1 VKDPSPIVFIFPG
14 LVYLK
19 LHLRYRTFTAQ
30 TSVNTILLNSGT
42 FSTPRHLLSE
52 YTPQPKAFDLYYRPM
67 MPRTSDLGAK
77 EEHLVFV
84 KNVPA
89 DLATATIPDLYA
101 RYKPLRVKNVYPKGD
116 ITTIVLA
123 FRTFETASQA
133 QQDTDGLRLD
143 NVVLRV
149 EMYSKHRSIRYLRE
163 VRTSSRPL
171 NVVDEDD
178 DAEVEESLA
187 YSMEDGYRSPIEQV
201 YQGNTGATT
210 WAQIVR
216 HDRQRDTKPLPAT
229 AVASRQQCS
238 TTAEEATIWTPTTT
252 IAVPRIPAVPK
263 TDDEHSGIARTDETS
278 LGSSYTSSARIVG
291 YQGDVEG
298 NCQTKRL
305 AADNPATK
313 ESSSIFALWEPIDTN
328 ERIRQHHC
336 RDCTFCQTL
345 LRLRC

>member
-1 VKDPSPIVFIFPG
+1 VKDPCPVVFIFPG

-19 LHLRYRTFTAQ
+19 LHLRFRTLTAQ
-30 TSVNTILLNSGT
+30 TSMNTILLNSGA

-52 YTPQPKAFDLYYRPM
+52 YTLQPKAFDPYYRPM
-67 MPRTSDLGAK
+67 MPQTSNLGAK

-123 FRTFETASQA
+123 FRTFKTASQA
-133 QQDTDGLRLD
+133 QQDTDGLCLD

-149 EMYSKHRSIRYLRE
+149 EMYSQHRSIRYLRE

-178 DAEVEESLA
+178 NAEFEESSA
-187 YSMEDGYRSPIEQV
+187 YAVEDGYKFHSEQV
-201 YQGNTGATT
+201 YQGNTGAAT
-210 WAQIVR
+210 WAQIAR
-216 HDRQRDTKPLPAT
+216 HDRQRDTRPLPAT
-229 AVASRQQCS
+229 AIASHPQCS
-238 TTAEEATIWTPTTT
+238 ITVEEATIWMPTTT

-263 TDDEHSGIARTDETS
+263 TDDGHSGIAGTDETS
-278 LGSSYTSSARIVG
+278 VGSSYTSSARIVG
-291 YQGDVEG
+291 FEGDVEDK
-298 NCQTKRL
+298 CQTTRL
-305 AADNPATK
+305 APDNQANK
-313 ESSSIFALWEPIDTN
+313 ELSSIFALWEPIDTN

-336 RDCTFCQTL
+336 RDCTFCQML
-345 LRLRC
+345 LRLHC